1 MGKKRKGKAVRKNRS
16 RNAAEE
22 DSEIVHAPHSFV
34 IHRGTPGKY
43 VQVSK
48 DKFRLSLPSLLITT
62 QVCYHL

>member
-48 DKFRLSLPSLLITT
+48 D
-62 QVCYHL
+62 